1 MSKNLKITLGVVVI
15 VILIL
20 ILSASKTGDSQKIKV
35 GVISILSGPFA
46 DYGEEIRKGVLSVAS
61 STDKVEFVFEDDK
74 CEPKEA
80 VSAYKKLVDFDK
92 VKIIIGPAC
101 GSPQEAIIPL
111 IEENKT
117 IVLVPSAASRSL
129 YTQSGDNFFNVQYS
143 LEDESSFMGEKMNEL
158 GYKKAAL
165 VTYKNAFSET
175 HAKAFKESFK
185 GEIVHHVLTD
195 NTSDV
200 STEIAKI
207 KAEKPDAIYSPDV
220 AFFFS
225 NGLIKIRQYGIVV
238 PVYGTYVVEL
248 PAARPL
254 VQDIYYSFP
263 GDLTGQSG
271 AVYELSKQAAL
282 IAIEAVTSCND
293 SALCIKSK
301 IGSSG
306 KFDEFGVYKRP
317 IILKQIK

>member
-1 MSKNLKITLGVVVI
+1 M
-15 VILIL
+15 
-20 ILSASKTGDSQKIKV
+20 
-35 GVISILSGPFA
+35 
-46 DYGEEIRKGVLSVAS
+46 
-61 STDKVEFVFEDDK
+61 
-74 CEPKEA
+74 
-80 VSAYKKLVDFDK
+80 
-92 VKIIIGPAC
+92 
-101 GSPQEAIIPL
+101 
-111 IEENKT
+111 
-117 IVLVPSAASRSL
+117 
-129 YTQSGDNFFNVQYS
+129 
-143 LEDESSFMGEKMNEL
+143 
-158 GYKKAAL
+158 
-165 VTYKNAFSET
+165 
-175 HAKAFKESFK
+175 
-185 GEIVHHVLTD
+185 
-195 NTSDV
+195 
-200 STEIAKI
+200 
-207 KAEKPDAIYSPDV
+207 
-220 AFFFS
+220 
-225 NGLIKIRQYGIVV
+225 IKIRQYGIVV